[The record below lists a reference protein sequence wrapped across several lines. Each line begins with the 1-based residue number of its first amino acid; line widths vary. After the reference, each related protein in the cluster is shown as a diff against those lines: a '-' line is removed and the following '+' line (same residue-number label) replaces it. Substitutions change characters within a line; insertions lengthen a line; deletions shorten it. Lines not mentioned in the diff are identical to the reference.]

1 MLISVSTT
9 ASTAIGRLNGKLS
22 HEIQQ
27 QRKGDEH
34 GKVTIYSDG
43 ACSGNP
49 GPGGWGAVIYYK
61 GTYREANGFISY
73 TTNQKAE
80 LTAIIEAFKLIPLR
94 SKVEVY
100 TDSLYVINGTNRLDI
115 WIMFN
120 WRNFNAKPIQNKL
133 MWSALY
139 EVIKDH
145 EVKWF
150 HVKGHADNNLN
161 NRADEL
167 ARLAISREVSVI

>member
-9 ASTAIGRLNGKLS
+9 ASTATGRLNGKLS

-27 QRKGDEH
+27 QRKVDEH

-49 GPGGWGAVIYYK
+49 GPGGWGAVIYSK
-61 GTYREANGFISY
+61 GKYREANGFIGY

-100 TDSLYVINGTNRLDI
+100 TDSLYVINGTNHLDT

-150 HVKGHADNNLN
+150 HVKGHADNALN